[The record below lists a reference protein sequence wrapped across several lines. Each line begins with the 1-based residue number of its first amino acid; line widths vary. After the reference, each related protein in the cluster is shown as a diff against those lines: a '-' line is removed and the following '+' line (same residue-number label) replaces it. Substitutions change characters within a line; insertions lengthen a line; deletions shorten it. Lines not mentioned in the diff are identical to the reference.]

1 MALTRPLIRPLGDHA
16 LTVAFSD
23 TLSLDANRRAVAT
36 ARAIEDAAI
45 AGVKEVAPTLVSVF
59 IGYDPDRI
67 DPFRLSGEI
76 ALVLEAMDE
85 GEAERPEIPIPTRY
99 GGEEG
104 PDLPAVAALLGLSPA
119 DFVALHAQAE
129 LRVLATGFAPG
140 FVYCGVHTPDLLV
153 PRREDVRQV
162 PKGTVLF
169 AAGQT
174 ALCATPVPTGWHVIG
189 RTDFDNF
196 DPSATPPMQL
206 AAGDRVRFAEVPA

>member
-1 MALTRPLIRPLGDHA
+1 GDHA
-16 LTVAFSD
+16 ITVAFSD
-23 TLSLDANRRAVAT
+23 TLSLDANRRAVAN
-36 ARAIEDAAI
+36 ARANEKAVID
-45 AGVKEVAPTLVSVF
+45 GVKVVAPTLVSVF
-59 IGYDPDRI
+59 IRYDQEWI
-67 DPFRLSGEI
+67 QPFLLSGKN

-153 PRREDVRQV
+153 PRREDVR
-162 PKGTVLF
+162 
-169 AAGQT
+169 
-174 ALCATPVPTGWHVIG
+174 
-189 RTDFDNF
+189 
-196 DPSATPPMQL
+196 
-206 AAGDRVRFAEVPA
+206 